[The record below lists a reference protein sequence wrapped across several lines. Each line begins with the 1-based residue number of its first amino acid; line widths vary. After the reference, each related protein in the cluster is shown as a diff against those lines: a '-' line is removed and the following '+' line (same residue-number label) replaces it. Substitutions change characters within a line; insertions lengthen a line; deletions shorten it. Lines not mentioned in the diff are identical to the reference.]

1 MSDFWG
7 LSDGSSATDTDEN
20 FELAGGGNLDPIP
33 EGSTVIALIEGV
45 GWKLDKDNN
54 EFLEVKWRVAKPEAF
69 ANRVVFQK
77 LWVKDADPRAKDE
90 AAANKKRDNARR
102 LFARI
107 DSEAGG
113 KLARSGKSNFTND
126 ELAIALQNKAM
137 AIKVMVWAMKG
148 SDGSD
153 MSGNWIAAVM
163 SKSKPVEI
171 TSAAPPKAQAAKVQT
186 SQGFV
191 DFDDDSDV
199 PF

>member
-1 MSDFWG
+1 MSGFWG

-20 FELAGGGNLDPIP
+20 FELAGGGNLEPIP
-33 EGSTVIALIEGV
+33 DGSTVIATVEAAQ
-45 GWKLDKDNN
+45 WKDDNDRN
-54 EFLEVKWRVAKPEAF
+54 EFLEIKWRVTKPEAF
-69 ANRVVFQK
+69 FNRVVFQK
-77 LWVKDADPRAKDE
+77 LWVTDADPRAKDE
-90 AAANKKRDNARR
+90 AAAKKKTDNARR
-102 LFARI
+102 LLSRI
-107 DSEAGG
+107 DAEAGG
-113 KLARSGKSNFTND
+113 KLARKSGKPTDD

-148 SDGSD
+148 NDGSD

-171 TSAAPPKAQAAKVQT
+171 TNAGPVKAQAAKVQA
-186 SQGFV
+186 SQEFV

>member
-20 FELAGGGNLDPIP
+20 FELAGGNLEPIP
-33 EGSTVIALIEGV
+33 EGSTVIAAVEAAA
-45 GWKLDKDNN
+45 WKDDKDGN

-69 ANRVVFQK
+69 ANRVIYQK
-77 LWVKDADPRAKDE
+77 LWVTDADPRAKDE
-90 AAANKKRDNARR
+90 AAAKKKQDNARR
-102 LFARI
+102 LLSRI
-107 DSEAGG
+107 DAEAGG
-113 KLARSGKSNFTND
+113 KLARKSGKPTDD
-126 ELAIALQNKAM
+126 ELAVALQNKLM

-148 SDGSD
+148 NDGSD

-163 SKSKPVEI
+163 SKTKPVEI
-171 TSAAPPKAQAAKVQT
+171 TSAAPPKAQAVKVQT

-191 DFDDDSDV
+191 DDLDDDV

>member
-20 FELAGGGNLDPIP
+20 FELAGGNLEPIP
-33 EGSTVIALIEGV
+33 EGSTVIAAVEGAA
-45 GWKLDKDNN
+45 WKDDKDGN
-54 EFLEVKWRVAKPEAF
+54 EFLEIKWRVAKPEAF
-69 ANRVVFQK
+69 ANRVIYQK
-77 LWVKDADPRAKDE
+77 LWVTDADPRAKDE
-90 AAANKKRDNARR
+90 AAAKKKTDNARR
-102 LFARI
+102 LLSRI
-107 DSEAGG
+107 DAEAGG
-113 KLARSGKSNFTND
+113 KLARKSGKPTDD
-126 ELAIALQNKAM
+126 ELAVALQNKLM

-148 SDGSD
+148 NDGSD

-163 SKSKPVEI
+163 SKTKPVEI

>member
-20 FELAGGGNLDPIP
+20 FELAGGNLEPIP
-33 EGSTVIALIEGV
+33 EGSTVIAAVEAAA
-45 GWKLDKDNN
+45 WKDDKDGN
-54 EFLEVKWRVAKPEAF
+54 EFLEIKWRVAKPEAF
-69 ANRVVFQK
+69 ANRVIYQK
-77 LWVKDADPRAKDE
+77 LWVTDADPRAKDE
-90 AAANKKRDNARR
+90 AAAKKKQDNARR
-102 LFARI
+102 LLSRLDA
-107 DSEAGG
+107 EAGG
-113 KLARSGKSNFTND
+113 KLARKSGKPTDD
-126 ELAIALQNKAM
+126 ELAVALQNKLM

-148 SDGSD
+148 NDGSD

-163 SKSKPVEI
+163 SKTKPVEI

-191 DFDDDSDV
+191 GDDFGDDV